1 MNSRIS
7 AIVWIG
13 VTAIACLAGGYQ
25 LAKWR
30 DDGKLV
36 VNTPPVAA
44 KKLPV
49 AEQEIEIPQPFI
61 ESSSIKVEQVNT
73 GNVSGEILAAAVVA
87 AVPGAEATVIARAAG
102 TITRINKRLGDS
114 VKVGETIALVDSL
127 DATRMTAERN
137 AAVAKLQLARKVF
150 ARESDLYGKGVT
162 PRQDMETAQSTLAV
176 AEAEALRASMII
188 KAANVAADG
197 RSVHVISPVNGRV
210 VTESAVV
217 GAFVQP
223 DAELFRI
230 ANDKLIQIEAYVTAT
245 DVAEVRPG
253 DSATILGRNGS
264 ELAAKV
270 RSITPSVSGSNQ
282 TATAILVPDVDAT
295 ALVLGEGVQVRL
307 HTTASSQNN
316 VIVPEDAIQNIEG
329 QDTVFFRTKSGFTPH
344 PVVVGQ
350 RANGYA
356 QILSGVDPGVSIAT
370 QNAFLIKAE
379 MIKNAPEED

>member
-7 AIVWIG
+7 TIVWIG
-13 VTAIACLAGGYQ
+13 ITAIVCLVGGYQ
-25 LAKWR
+25 FAKLR
-30 DDGKLV
+30 VED
-36 VNTPPVAA
+36 TPVTETQPVAA
-44 KKLPV
+44 KTPPT

-61 ESSSIKVEQVNT
+61 ESAGIKVEQVNT

-87 AVPGAEATVIARAAG
+87 SVPGAEATVIARAAG
-102 TITRINKRLGDS
+102 TVTRINKRLGDS
-114 VKVGETIALVDSL
+114 VKAGETIALVDSL
-127 DATRMTAERN
+127 EATRMIAERN
-137 AAVAKLQLARKVF
+137 TASAKLQLAKRVF
-150 ARESDLYGKGVT
+150 ARESDLFDKGVA
-162 PRQDMETAQSTLAV
+162 PRQDMETAQSALAV
-176 AEAEALRASMII
+176 AEAEASRTNMII

-197 RSVHVISPVNGRV
+197 RSVHVISPVNGKV
-210 VTESAVV
+210 TTESAVV

-223 DAELFRI
+223 DTELFRV
-230 ANDKLIQIEAYVTAT
+230 ADDKFIQIEAYVTAT
-245 DVAEVRPG
+245 DVAKIRAG
-253 DSATILGRNGS
+253 DSATILSRNGS
-264 ELAAKV
+264 EHPAKV

-282 TATAILVPDVDAT
+282 TATAILIPEVDAT

-307 HTTASSQNN
+307 HTTATTQND

-329 QDTVFFRTKSGFTPH
+329 QDSVFLRTKSGFTPH

-350 RANGYA
+350 RTNGYA